1 MSDVTLDGVSFRY
14 PTSPT
19 DVLDDLSLEIRAG
32 EITWLFGPLGAGC
45 TTVLL
50 VAAGLAPR
58 HTGGSMDGTV
68 SVLGHDPQATEAVL
82 AGQIGFV
89 TATPELQLSGIAGT
103 VWEEV
108 AFTPANLGWPIERIR
123 PAVTRALEEL
133 GVAHLASREPGTL
146 SGGELQRVVIAS
158 MSVLTPKVWLLDE
171 PASALDASGRAL
183 AYELFQTQAGN
194 GATVL
199 LASEDVEVLASLAD
213 RLVVLKDGHPAIDG
227 PPKALLAGDAIWDEG
242 PGSTAVAGLARAAGR
257 MVESSNFA
265 PPYPITVEEGL
276 ARWR

>member
-1 MSDVTLDGVSFRY
+1 
-14 PTSPT
+14 
-19 DVLDDLSLEIRAG
+19 LSLEVRAG

-58 HTGGSMDGTV
+58 HTGGSMEGTV
-68 SVLGHDPQATEAVL
+68 SVLGHDPQSTETVL

-89 TATPELQLSGIAGT
+89 TATPELQLSGIAST

-123 PAVTRALEEL
+123 PAVDRALEEL
-133 GVAHLASREPGTL
+133 GVAHLASRKPGTL

-158 MSVLTPKVWLLDE
+158 MSVLTPEVWLLDE

-183 AYELFQTQAGN
+183 AYELFRTQAGN
-194 GATVL
+194 GATIL
-199 LASEDVEVLASLAD
+199 LASEDVEALALVAD
-213 RLVVLKDGHPAIDG
+213 RLVVLRDGYPAMDG
-227 PPKALLAGDAIWDEG
+227 PPQRILAGDAIWDAG
-242 PGSTAVAGLARAAGR
+242 PGSTAVAELARAAGR
-257 MVESSNFA
+257 MVESSHFA
-265 PPYPITVEEGL
+265 APYPLTVEEGL

>member
-1 MSDVTLDGVSFRY
+1 MSDVKFDGVSFRY
-14 PTSPT
+14 PTGPA
-19 DVLDDLSLEIRAG
+19 DVLRDLSFAPRAG

-50 VAAGLAPR
+50 IAAGLAPR
-58 HTGGSMDGTV
+58 HTGGSIGGSV
-68 SVLGHDPQATEAVL
+68 SVLGHDPQATETAL

-89 TATPELQLSGIAGT
+89 TATPQLQLSGIAGT

-123 PAVTRALEEL
+123 PAVDRALEEL
-133 GVAHLASREPGTL
+133 AVEHLSRRKPGTL

-171 PASALDASGRAL
+171 PATALDASGRAL
-183 AYELFQTQAGN
+183 AYQLFRMQADH

-199 LASEDVEVLASLAD
+199 VASEDVEALALVAD
-213 RLVVLKDGHPAIDG
+213 RLVVLRDGHPVLDG
-227 PPKALLAGDAIWDEG
+227 PPKTLLAGDAIWDEG
-242 PGSTAVAGLARAAGR
+242 PGSTAVAALAREAGR
-257 MVESSNFA
+257 MVESSRFA
-265 PPYPITVEEGL
+265 APYPITVEEGV